1 MEAEVEMELA
11 VCCRTSKVWRGDIY
25 RPCQPLNDSIIGV
38 NHPAAGLGVANG
50 AMILLQK
57 MHGLGF
63 TSAGELRPT
72 APSKEMDHDGVDVF
86 CHLPCVV

>member
-1 MEAEVEMELA
+1 MEVEVKMELA
-11 VCCRTSKVWRGDIY
+11 VCCRTSKVWRGGIY
-25 RPCQPLNDSIIGV
+25 RPCQPLDYGIIWV
-38 NHPAAGLGVANG
+38 NHPAAGLGVANS

>member
-1 MEAEVEMELA
+1 
-11 VCCRTSKVWRGDIY
+11 
-25 RPCQPLNDSIIGV
+25 
-38 NHPAAGLGVANG
+38 
-50 AMILLQK
+50 MILLQK

-86 CHLPCVV
+86 SQLPCVV